1 MAAQQD
7 WQTESYKGMDI
18 FVTALPHEGSDSLWD
33 YTVRIAW
40 PGEDVASD
48 EGVVGKSGDDGDYP
62 SREAAVQ
69 AGLQKGYAL
78 VDQLGNQGRG
88 EAHAPQ
94 MS

>member
-18 FVTALPHEGSDSLWD
+18 FVTALPHQGSDSLWD
-33 YTVRIAW
+33 YTVRVAW
-40 PGEDVASD
+40 PGEDAAS
-48 EGVVGKSGDDGDYP
+48 EGEVVGSSGDESDYP

-88 EAHAPQ
+88 EAHSPQ